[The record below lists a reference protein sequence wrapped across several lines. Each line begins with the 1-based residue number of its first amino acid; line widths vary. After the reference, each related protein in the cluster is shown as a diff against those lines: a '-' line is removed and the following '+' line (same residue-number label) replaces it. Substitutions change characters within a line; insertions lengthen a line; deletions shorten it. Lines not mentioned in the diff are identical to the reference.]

1 MKISEFANRYDVS
14 NDTVRYYMELN
25 LLNPEKNGGHYNF
38 DEKCEEQ
45 MREILNLKKMD
56 FSLQEI
62 KKIFNFKR
70 IGKLSTY
77 QKNSYYQS
85 IYKNKYQDVEQKI
98 DDLRY
103 AKGQLKEELLKL
115 ESINDDKIIKIGI
128 DLSALSLFACPHCN
142 SDLKLTAE
150 RLIDN
155 QVIEGSLNCKC
166 GESLQITGGI
176 LYSNFNNNEQI
187 GDEHIEKQ
195 IEDNHIEEYI
205 NEVDPDYI
213 DILYQKLEWLQRQF
227 DFKNIKN
234 KVIMEPGSGSGFFLR
249 QVYNDLSEDNIYI
262 CIDKNPYANIY
273 LKQLLEMTDKKAKII
288 FITANLPEIPLRPN
302 AVDLLVDFTGTSS
315 YSFANEEFLPAL
327 LEKYIK
333 KKATMLATYII
344 YHKFG
349 PNNIVTETY
358 RDNFKY
364 NNIRNNLLK
373 LEFELEKE
381 NKDEIEKV
389 KAGYG
394 KYKEFA
400 QPGDQIYAYQVLA
413 KRWG

>member
-1 MKISEFANRYDVS
+1 MKISEFSNEYDVS

-77 QKNSYYQS
+77 QQNNYYQS
-85 IYKNKYQDVEQKI
+85 IYKNKYQDVERKI
-98 DDLRY
+98 DDLKY
-103 AKGQLKEELLKL
+103 AKRQLKEELFKL
-115 ESINDDKIIKIGI
+115 ESKNDDRIIEIGI
-128 DLSALSLFACPHCN
+128 DLAALSLFACPDCN
-142 SDLKLTAE
+142 SNLKLSAE
-150 RLIDN
+150 RLIAN
-155 QVIEGSLNCKC
+155 QVIEGSLSCEC

-176 LYSNFNNNEQI
+176 LYNNFNNEQI
-187 GDEHIEKQ
+187 YGEHKEYQ
-195 IEDNHIEEYI
+195 IEDNHIEKYI

-227 DFKNIKN
+227 DFKNIKG
-234 KVIMEPGSGSGFFLR
+234 KVIMEPGSGFGFFLR
-249 QVYNDLSEDNIYI
+249 HIYNDISEDNIYL
-262 CIDKNPYANIY
+262 CVDKNPYTNIY

-288 FITANLPEIPLRPN
+288 FITANLPEIPLRSN
-302 AVDLLVDFTGTSS
+302 VVDLLVDFTGTSS
-315 YSFANEEFLPAL
+315 FSFENEKFLPAL
-327 LEKYIK
+327 LDKYIK
-333 KKATMLATYII
+333 KQATMLATYII

-349 PNNIVTETY
+349 PNNIVSQPY

-364 NNIRNNLLK
+364 NNIRNSLLK

-381 NKDEIEKV
+381 NKDKIETVKV
-389 KAGYG
+389 GFG
-394 KYKEFA
+394 KYEEFA